1 MQNSIFMRQT
11 IPTKL
16 TVPFTND
23 FKMEVTVHGDQT
35 VADFEKKVVDGSQ
48 GMLKNFQVTRTDL
61 ADKENFQESTTMA
74 SLKSSKFNM
83 VVNGKKFDVYPDL
96 ASITK
101 RDQITGIQSL
111 FTESAQVDVP
121 RQIVLSEY

>member
-1 MQNSIFMRQT
+1 
-11 IPTKL
+11 
-16 TVPFTND
+16 
-23 FKMEVTVHGDQT
+23 
-35 VADFEKKVVDGSQ
+35 
-48 GMLKNFQVTRTDL
+48 
-61 ADKENFQESTTMA
+61 MA

-111 FTESAQVDVP
+111 FTESA
-121 RQIVLSEY
+121 